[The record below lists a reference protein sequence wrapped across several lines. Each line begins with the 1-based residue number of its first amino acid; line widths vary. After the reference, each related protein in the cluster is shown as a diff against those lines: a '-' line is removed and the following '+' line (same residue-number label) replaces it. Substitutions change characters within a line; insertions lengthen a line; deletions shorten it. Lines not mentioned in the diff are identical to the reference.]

1 MASPL
6 SRRELVERCLASG
19 ALLLAPSVSLGL
31 ARPLFAADVAVR
43 PTPPN
48 ELGPFYKRKAPK
60 TSTLAPEGAPGV
72 PLMVEGVV
80 LDTRGERLEGA
91 VLELW
96 HASNAGLY
104 DNEGYLYRGM
114 VETGSKGAY
123 EFRSVLPGHY
133 VGRVCQHIHYR
144 ITAPGHKPLV
154 TQLYFATDPAF
165 DGDPDRNFHKDP
177 LITSRELVRPVSLAA
192 DSATV
197 RARVRF
203 EICLERA

>member
-6 SRRELVERCLASG
+6 SRRELVERCLATG
-19 ALLLAPSVSLGL
+19 ALFLAPALPLGVAEPLLADE
-31 ARPLFAADVAVR
+31 AAHA
-43 PTPPN
+43 PTPHN

-60 TSTLAPEGAPGV
+60 TAVLAPEGAPGV
-72 PLMVEGVV
+72 PLTVGGVV

-96 HASNAGLY
+96 HASSAGLY
-104 DNEGYLYRGM
+104 DNEGYLYRGV
-114 VETGSKGAY
+114 VEAGAKGAY

-144 ITAPGHKPLV
+144 VTAPGHKPLV

-165 DGDPDRNFHKDP
+165 DGDPDRNFRKDP
-177 LITSRELVRPVSLAA
+177 LLTSRELVRPVALAA
-192 DSATV
+192 DGSTV
-197 RARVRF
+197 SARVRF